1 MFARTAL
8 TLFLAPL
15 VLLGCSEKPAEENNP
30 PGPQGT
36 TDDTGTPDTTDTGTA
51 GGDDTDTGSTD
62 PVDTDTGGATNPVD
76 TDTGEPPEPE
86 PDVAAFGFEDAR
98 ELVRV
103 GTAADG
109 LDTPRDL
116 AFHPERDELWVL
128 SRFGATTGY
137 GGGSNVIWFGPET
150 DDAYSEFHSDYYA
163 NHFMAQPSSMAFG
176 EATFSGSTE
185 VNFAT
190 CQESRNDYGGAYA
203 PNDFMGPAL
212 WNSDLTNYGQ
222 VNQGPPS
229 QLGGSHL
236 DMLHQSP
243 LCMGI
248 VHETGNA
255 YWAFDGNA
263 GNLIRYDFAAD
274 HDAGHDDHSDG
285 IVRRYTDAEVSMVS
299 DVPSHLVFYDNRLVL
314 AADSGN
320 GRVISLDIHTGS
332 FEKNLSPFGEY
343 LAEYSEYTG
352 ADVQV
357 VVDGLDTPSGMA
369 LDGDILY
376 IGDQGTGEII
386 AFDLAEGVELDR
398 VSTGAG
404 SLGALAVSP
413 SGLLWYLDNGRD
425 ELRYI
430 NPGQ

>member
-1 MFARTAL
+1 MFVTTLLLASLTACTDDSGEAAAL
-8 TLFLAPL
+8 D
-15 VLLGCSEKPAEENNP
+15 AEEVVLE
-30 PGPQGT
+30 
-36 TDDTGTPDTTDTGTA
+36 A
-51 GGDDTDTGSTD
+51 
-62 PVDTDTGGATNPVD
+62 A
-76 TDTGEPPEPE
+76 
-86 PDVAAFGFEDAR
+86 VAAFGTLETR
-98 ELVRV
+98 EWVLA
-103 GTAADG
+103 GTADDG
-109 LDTPRDL
+109 LEMPRDL
-116 AFHPERDELWVL
+116 AFHPERDELWVMN
-128 SRFGATTGY
+128 RY
-137 GGGSNVIWFGPET
+137 GSDSQLEGSSHHIWFGPET
-150 DDAYSEFHSDYYA
+150 DSPTVEFHSDYHAY
-163 NHFMAQPSSMAFG
+163 HFMAHGSQMAFG
-176 EATFSGSTE
+176 EAVYSGSSE

-190 CQESRNDYGGAYA
+190 CQESRND
-203 PNDFMGPAL
+203 NDGYTSGDNFMGPAL
-212 WNSDLTNYGQ
+212 WSSDLEVYGQ

-357 VVDGLDTPSGMA
+357 VVEGLDTPSGMA

-413 SGLLWYLDNGRD
+413 SGLIWYLDNGRD